1 MDNKTES
8 HLIKSISIIINLT
21 KKREIEIKKDST
33 INSLENE
40 HQFKLKKTKKSFIL
54 KKIEHHIIF
63 LDNKNNTF
71 ILLKKK

>member
-1 MDNKTES
+1 MDNKTKS

-40 HQFKLKKTKKSFIL
+40 YQFKLKKTKKSLIL
-54 KKIEHHIIF
+54 KKTEHHIIF
-63 LDNKNNTF
+63 
-71 ILLKKK
+71 